1 MTTGKGSLRHQRVDL
16 ASPPLSVEIDHGGG
30 MVAFAGDTQ
39 VAALRDTPPAAA
51 RWAPIPDLTSL
62 LSAEPAVLYRCG
74 DLAIPLTVAEYA
86 ALVGGE
92 LTAAEIGKLTLVF
105 GPAWEWGE
113 TFYARDTLRPLRPNG
128 FRERMLGFASSLA

>member
-1 MTTGKGSLRHQRVDL
+1 MTTGTGSLRRQRVDL
-16 ASPPLSVEIDHGGG
+16 ASPPLLVEIDHGAG
-30 MVAFAGDTQ
+30 MAAFAGDAQ
-39 VAALRDTPPAAA
+39 VAALRDTPATAA

-105 GPAWEWGE
+105 GAAWEWGDA
-113 TFYARDTLRPLRPNG
+113 FYARETLRPLRPHG
-128 FRERMLGFASSLA
+128 LRERMLGLAPSLA